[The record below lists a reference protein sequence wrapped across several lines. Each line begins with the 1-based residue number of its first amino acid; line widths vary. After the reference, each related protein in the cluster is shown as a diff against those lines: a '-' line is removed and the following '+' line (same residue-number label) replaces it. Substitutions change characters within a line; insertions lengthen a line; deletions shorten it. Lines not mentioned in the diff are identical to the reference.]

1 MINMPSILAYLRHQL
16 KAKNRHGLHSPFVYH
31 LVDEVIY
38 DRSERSD
45 YAEIEKLRQK
55 LLQDQGLMMPSKR
68 SKIYQLI
75 YRLVKEFKPR
85 NILEI
90 GTNLGIS
97 TLYLAKAA
105 PSARVITIQTYSE
118 TDNSVQ
124 NCKSLQTNNIE
135 YLVQNE
141 DHTVAGIISKVKNLD
156 IVFVAA
162 DRRMESPLDY
172 FYLCL
177 TKISSKSIMIFEGI
191 YLSKATKEA
200 WEAIKAHPRVTVTI
214 DFFWIGLVF
223 FKEDQGKEHFR
234 IRF

>member
-16 KAKNRHGLHSPFVYH
+16 KAKDRHGLHSPFVYH

-45 YAEIEKLRQK
+45 YAEIEKLHQK
-55 LLQDQGLMMPSKR
+55 LLQDQSAVMPSKR
-68 SKIYQLI
+68 SKIHRLI
-75 YRLVKEFKPR
+75 YRLVEEFTPR

-90 GTNLGIS
+90 GTNVGIS

-105 PSARVITIQTYSE
+105 PSARIITIQTYSE

-124 NCKSLQTNNIE
+124 NFKSLQTNNVE

-162 DRRMESPLDY
+162 ERRMESPLDY
-172 FYLCL
+172 FYICL
-177 TKISSKSIMIFEGI
+177 PKISSKSIMIFETI

-200 WEAIKAHPRVTVTI
+200 WEEIKAHPSVTVTV
-214 DFFWIGLVF
+214 DLFWIGMVF
-223 FKEDQGKEHFR
+223 FKDDQAKEHFR